1 MRKALFNTIFSEECS
16 TAERLFAVTTA
27 DVFSLRLTAT
37 RRFTAMKSLPKIPTE
52 PAVRLARKTSTRK
65 AENNP
70 IIQTY
75 HKARNKYYQQKF
87 RGSISDADYDKILHY
102 LETMRDKAIR
112 GKSDEN
118 GNLITYKTLEELF
131 EKHTLYKTLNIGEEQ

>member
-1 MRKALFNTIFSEECS
+1 
-16 TAERLFAVTTA
+16 
-27 DVFSLRLTAT
+27 
-37 RRFTAMKSLPKIPTE
+37 MKSLPKSQQNLPSDWRE
-52 PAVRLARKTSTRK
+52 NKHKEK

-118 GNLITYKTLEELF
+118 GNLITYKTLEELLKSTRF
-131 EKHTLYKTLNIGEEQ
+131 TRH

>member
-1 MRKALFNTIFSEECS
+1 MI
-16 TAERLFAVTTA
+16 
-27 DVFSLRLTAT
+27 AT
-37 RRFTAMKSLPKIPTE
+37 DSYKTFYCNEKSPENPNRTCRQTGAKNKHKE
-52 PAVRLARKTSTRK
+52 K